1 MNGNRRTIETG
12 PGSASQPRYGATGG
26 GSKTRIWV
34 NWVMALLTVPGAAIV
49 MLFAL
54 GAVMSTDSCTQS
66 QCPNLGGGINFDVLF
81 YGPPVIAL
89 LVIAASVFTA
99 RRRAGIV
106 VPLVGWALL
115 VADVAILVLTV
126 AH

>member
-1 MNGNRRTIETG
+1 MNGNHRTLATG
-12 PGSASQPRYGATGG
+12 PGSATAYGTRDG
-26 GSKTRIWV
+26 GSKTRVWV

-81 YGPPVIAL
+81 YGPPVVAL
-89 LVIAASVFTA
+89 LVIVASVFTA
-99 RRRAGIV
+99 RRRAGIA

-115 VADVAILVLTV
+115 LADVAILALTV